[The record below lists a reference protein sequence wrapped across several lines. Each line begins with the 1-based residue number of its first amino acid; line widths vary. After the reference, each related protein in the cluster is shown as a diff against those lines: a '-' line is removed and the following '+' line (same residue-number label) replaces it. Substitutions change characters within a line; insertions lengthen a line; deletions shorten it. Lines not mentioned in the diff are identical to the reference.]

1 MNLSGI
7 EPAVLVGLCVFM
19 LLTGGYRLIRALQAR
34 ENLIARAEG
43 LGADPEVLS
52 DPLRRESFLV
62 RWSDRYDR
70 SPAAQRVR
78 EQLRRAAVPWKPSDY
93 YAIRVGLSFIIVIVC
108 WMMLDLPIFG
118 AALAGVVAYFIVPR
132 IFFFMRQNAYVRA
145 FNKQLVE
152 ITQLLANALRAG
164 MSIQQAIGEVAGRVP
179 EPARSEFRQTH
190 HELLLGDNLP
200 LALNDMRRRLSS
212 RDLDVLVN
220 AIVVQHQAG
229 GNLVRVL
236 NGMANTLNE
245 RQRLEREIDS
255 LTAEARFSALVVMV
269 LPIFFLLMIRDTPLG
284 EALFQ
289 TVVGWVLLGIFAVL
303 QVGIYF
309 LIQRVARIE
318 V

>member
-1 MNLSGI
+1 MNPSGV
-7 EPAVLVGLCVFM
+7 EPAVLFGLCVFM
-19 LLTGGYRLIRALQAR
+19 LLVSGHHLVRALQAR
-34 ENLIARAEG
+34 EQLIARAEDV
-43 LGADPEVLS
+43 GADPEVLS
-52 DPLRRESFLV
+52 DPLRRQSFLV
-62 RWSDRYDR
+62 RWADRYDR
-70 SPAAQRVR
+70 SPQVQHLR

-93 YAIRVGLSFIIVIVC
+93 YAIRVGVSFIVVIIC
-108 WMMLDLPIFG
+108 WMMLDLPVFG
-118 AALAGVVAYFIVPR
+118 AALAGAAAYFIVPR
-132 IFFFMRQNAYVRA
+132 IFFFLRQNAYVRA

-152 ITQLLANALRAG
+152 VTQLLANALRAG
-164 MSIQQAIGEVAGRVP
+164 MSIQQAIGEVSERVP

-200 LALNDMRRRLSS
+200 LALHDMRRRVCS
-212 RDLDVLVN
+212 RDLDVLIN

-255 LTAEARFSALVVMV
+255 LTSEARFSALVVMV

-289 TVVGWVLLGIFAVL
+289 TVIGWVLLGVFAVV
-303 QVGIYF
+303 QVAVYF

>member
-52 DPLRRESFLV
+52 DPLRWESFLV

-118 AALAGVVAYFIVPR
+118 AALAGMVAYFIVPR

>member
-1 MNLSGI
+1 MNLSGV
-7 EPAVLVGLCVFM
+7 ELAALSGLCVF
-19 LLTGGYRLIRALQAR
+19 LLLVSGYHLIRALQAR
-34 ENLIARAEG
+34 EQLIARAED

-52 DPLRRESFLV
+52 DPLRRQSVLV
-62 RWSDRYDR
+62 RWADRYDR
-70 SPAAQRVR
+70 SPEAQSVR

-93 YAIRVGLSFIIVIVC
+93 YAIRVGMSFIIVNIC

-118 AALAGVVAYFIVPR
+118 ALLAGVAAYLIVPR
-132 IFFFMRQNAYVRA
+132 VFFFLRQNAYVQA

-152 ITQLLANALRAG
+152 VTQLLANALRAG
-164 MSIQQAIGEVAGRVP
+164 MSIQQAIGEVAERVP

-200 LALNDMRRRLSS
+200 LALNDMRRRVRS
-212 RDLDVLVN
+212 RDLDVLIN
-220 AIVVQHQAG
+220 AIIVQHQAG

-245 RQRLEREIDS
+245 RQRLEREINS

-269 LPIFFLLMIRDTPLG
+269 LPVFFLLMIRDTPLG
-284 EALFQ
+284 EGLFQ
-289 TVVGWVLLGIFAVL
+289 TITGWVLLGVFAVL

>member
-118 AALAGVVAYFIVPR
+118 AALAGMVAYFIVPR

>member
-1 MNLSGI
+1 MNLSGA
-7 EPAVLVGLCVFM
+7 EPAALFGLCVF
-19 LLTGGYRLIRALQAR
+19 LLLVSGYHLIRALQAR
-34 ENLIARAEG
+34 EQLIARAED

-52 DPLRRESFLV
+52 DPLRRQSFLV
-62 RWSDRYDR
+62 RWADRYDR
-70 SPAAQRVR
+70 SPDAQRIR
-78 EQLRRAAVPWKPSDY
+78 EQLRRAALPWKPSDY
-93 YAIRVGLSFIIVIVC
+93 YAIRVGMSFIIVNIC

-118 AALAGVVAYFIVPR
+118 ALLAGAAAYFLVPR
-132 IFFFMRQNAYVRA
+132 VFFFLRQNAYVEA

-152 ITQLLANALRAG
+152 VTQLLANALRAG
-164 MSIQQAIGEVAGRVP
+164 MSIQQAIGEVADRVP
-179 EPARSEFRQTH
+179 EPARSEFRQTR

-200 LALNDMRRRLSS
+200 LALNDMRRRVRS

-245 RQRLEREIDS
+245 RQRLEHEINS

-269 LPIFFLLMIRDTPLG
+269 LPVFFLLMIRETPLG
-284 EALFQ
+284 EGLFQ
-289 TVVGWVLLGIFAVL
+289 TVAGWVLLGVFAVL